1 MADAAPAGDRG
12 GFRGGFG
19 DRGRQVVLQKSRD
32 EKCFSTKVM
41 HVDSRDSRKKSLAE
55 KSLLNKPARLIT
67 LFFGFASDLNKL
79 NQSTNV

>member
-1 MADAAPAGDRG
+1 MAAAAPAGDRG

-41 HVDSRDSRKKSLAE
+41 HVDSRKKSLAE